1 MIDLVAYY
9 AKRNDK
15 ALEGGFG
22 GLDSLRFF
30 WPSKC
35 YNKYIDNIRP
45 VMA

>member
-30 WPSKC
+30 LAFKVLQQI
-35 YNKYIDNIRP
+35 Y
-45 VMA
+45 

>member
-30 WPSKC
+30 FGLQSVTT
-35 YNKYIDNIRP
+35 NILIIY
-45 VMA
+45 AL